1 LYLGNDPAS
10 VITYGNLAI
19 AGNPVCPRANMTNL
33 WKDAN
38 SSGVLF
44 KLRIDQVDGVTQV
57 FYFQTVTGGIRSEYV
72 VPKVFLICSATD
84 IRKSATFKQVLTM
97 VKCRT
102 T

>member
-1 LYLGNDPAS
+1 MQTRQEFCL
-10 VITYGNLAI
+10 NLELI
-19 AGNPVCPRANMTNL
+19 KLTELPRC
-33 WKDAN
+33 
-38 SSGVLF
+38 V
-44 KLRIDQVDGVTQV
+44 
-57 FYFQTVTGGIRSEYV
+57 YFQTVTGGIRSEYV